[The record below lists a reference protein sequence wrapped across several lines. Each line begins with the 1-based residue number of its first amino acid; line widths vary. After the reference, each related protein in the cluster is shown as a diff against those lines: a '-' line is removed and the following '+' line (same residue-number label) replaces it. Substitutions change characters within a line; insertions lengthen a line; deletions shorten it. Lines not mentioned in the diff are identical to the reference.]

1 MLAQPGWQLYI
12 LLFCFIVLLPVALVW
27 GFALWRKLQLR
38 LVLWSLVACSAG
50 YLAGIWGLQQNQV
63 LWSEQQL
70 TLKAGFYQTAIA
82 DLSSAGSMIEVLPV
96 SALGDYQPQAAV
108 DGIRLPGYHVG
119 WYMLRNRQMAFVM
132 LIGDVSEVSLIKAGD
147 KLALV
152 SGDLLRQRSMKL
164 AGI

>member
-12 LLFCFIVLLPVALVW
+12 LLFCFVVLLPVALIW
-27 GFALWRKLQLR
+27 AIAMWRELQLR
-38 LVLWSLVACSAG
+38 VVLWSLVLCSAS
-50 YLAGIWGLQQNQV
+50 YLVGIWGVQQNQI

-82 DLSSAGSMIEVLPV
+82 DLSSAGSVIEVLPV
-96 SALGDYQPQAAV
+96 SALGDYQPQTAV

-119 WYMLRNRQMAFVM
+119 WYMLRNRQLAFVM
-132 LIGDVSEVSLIKAGD
+132 LIGEASEVSLIKAGD

-152 SGDLLRQRSMKL
+152 SGDLLRQRSVKL
-164 AGI
+164 AGL